1 MVMMTAPGTR
11 KRRSMI
17 KTLPMKSDPLLH
29 VRFDSSIKSSSIARS
44 RLKSF
49 ITEKCGIPLSDDVHE
64 LLTAVG
70 EAVSNAW
77 RHGCGCGQGNIFI
90 DAIYERELKL
100 ITVEISDPGSGFDI
114 TMPFRPGPIE
124 GVCACGRFL
133 MQEFTDSVAYDRRG
147 DHFVCILTKTLAS

>member
-1 MVMMTAPGTR
+1 MMTAPGTR

-64 LLTAVG
+64 L
-70 EAVSNAW
+70 
-77 RHGCGCGQGNIFI
+77 
-90 DAIYERELKL
+90 
-100 ITVEISDPGSGFDI
+100 
-114 TMPFRPGPIE
+114 
-124 GVCACGRFL
+124 
-133 MQEFTDSVAYDRRG
+133 
-147 DHFVCILTKTLAS
+147 